1 MIVAASFC
9 LINLVGYFL
18 PAYNGLSN
26 GPLNLFSR
34 SFLVLFYYSV
44 LRMNSSMSPTWLI
57 CATLYIT
64 VAARFIA
71 YPLPTDAIAGYDK
84 TYSSPTQ
91 APEVVNLRIR
101 ADDIPTYTI
110 TYASDS
116 VCGYLS
122 GSVQIPITC
131 ENKNRCLWEL
141 ESFKYLA
148 CELDGETTG
157 IAHTKCLARDEAL
170 DPNLCEDDCV
180 SNTYN
185 LLW

>member
-1 MIVAASFC
+1 MHITRTFNGSSA
-9 LINLVGYFL
+9 LFL
-18 PAYNGLSN
+18 LHS
-26 GPLNLFSR
+26 LFVFIIR
-34 SFLVLFYYSV
+34 
-44 LRMNSSMSPTWLI
+44 RGAMNSSMSPTWLI
-57 CATLYIT
+57 CATLYVT

-71 YPLPTDAIAGYDK
+71 YPLPTADFEDGYSK
-84 TYSSPTQ
+84 IGSLPTI
-91 APEVVNLRIR
+91 APEVVDLRIR
-101 ADDIPTYTI
+101 ADEIPTYTI

-148 CELDGETTG
+148 CEIDGETTG